1 MTFLKVIKNK
11 AYFKR
16 FQVKF
21 LRRRQG
27 ITDYYAR
34 KRLTIQDKNKYNTPK
49 YRLVVRVMNK
59 DLVAQVAYATL
70 NGDRIVE
77 SAYSHEL
84 PHFGVKVGLTNY
96 AAAYC
101 TGLLLARRV
110 LTKLKLADTYKGV
123 EDVTGGDFHVEDQ
136 AEGPR
141 AFRCFLDVGL
151 ARTSTGAKLFGI
163 LKGAV
168 DGGLS
173 VPHNSR
179 RFPGYEDEKKALN
192 EEVHRKYI
200 FGGHVSDY
208 ISELQ
213 EEDPDSFKR
222 QFSQYIKHSIDADSM
237 EEMYQTAHANIRAN
251 PARPPKKAAFTG
263 TPYKVKGSKKRLSRE
278 QRVAKVAQKKAYFLK
293 QQTATEA

>member
-1 MTFLKVIKNK
+1 MVFLKVVKNK

-59 DLVAQVAYATL
+59 DIVCQVAYATL

-110 LTKLKLADTYKGV
+110 LTKLKLADAYKGT
-123 EDVTGGDFHVEDQ
+123 EEITGGEYNVEEQ
-136 AEGPR
+136 ADGPR
-141 AFRCFLDVGL
+141 PFRCFLDVGL
-151 ARTSTGAKLFGI
+151 ARTSTGAKLFGA

-173 VPHNSR
+173 VPHSTR

-200 FGGHVSDY
+200 FGGHVSAY
-208 ISELQ
+208 MAELQ
-213 EEDPDSFKR
+213 EEDPEGYKK
-222 QFSQYIKHSIDADSM
+222 QFSQYVAARIDADSM
-237 EEMYQTAHANIRAN
+237 EDMYQAAHKKIRAN
-251 PARPPKKAAFTG
+251 PARPAKKTAFTG
-263 TPYKVKGSKKRLSRE
+263 TPFKVKGQKARLSRQ
-278 QRVAKVAQKKAYFLK
+278 QRAAKVAQKKASFLH
-293 QQTATEA
+293 ARGVSA

>member
-1 MTFLKVIKNK
+1 MVFLKVIKNK

-21 LRRRQG
+21 TRRRQG

-59 DLVAQVAYATL
+59 DIVCQVAYATL
-70 NGDRIVE
+70 TGDRIIE

-96 AAAYC
+96 AASYC

-110 LTKLKLADTYKGV
+110 LTKLKLADAYKGV
-123 EDVTGGDFHVEDQ
+123 AEVTGGEYNVEEQ

-141 AFRCFLDVGL
+141 PFRCFLDVGL
-151 ARTSTGAKLFGI
+151 ARTSTGAKLFGA

-173 VPHNSR
+173 VPHSSR

-200 FGGHVSDY
+200 FGGHVAAY
-208 ISELQ
+208 MAELQ
-213 EEDPDSFKR
+213 EEDPDGYKKT
-222 QFSQYIKHSIDADSM
+222 FSQYVANDIDSEAVEDM
-237 EEMYQTAHANIRAN
+237 FKDAHAKIRAN
-251 PARPPKKAAFTG
+251 PARAPKKAAFTG
-263 TPYKVKGSKKRLSRE
+263 TPYKVKGSKKRLSRQ
-278 QRVAKVAQKKAYFLK
+278 QRQGKVAQKKASFLHARAE
-293 QQTATEA
+293 TA